1 MRWRGR
7 RQSSNIEDRR
17 GGRGGGGPITIG
29 RAGGGG
35 IGIIVIGLVL
45 WLVFGINPMALL
57 GEGQMMSPGQQSA
70 PSGGGVES
78 TASET
83 DDFVATVLADTE
95 DVWGAVFREAGAEY
109 PEPKLVLF
117 DGQVR
122 SACGFASA
130 ASGPFYCPG
139 DRRVYIDL
147 SFFQELR
154 RRFDAPGDFAQAY
167 VIAHEVGHHVQNVVG
182 TLPKINEMRQS
193 LDERRANALSVRV
206 ELQADCYAGIWANRT
221 AQKGLL
227 EEGDIEEALNAASQL
242 GDDMIQRRTQG
253 YVVPDAF
260 NHGSA
265 EERASWFRRGYEK
278 GTLDACDTFRGSI

>member
-1 MRWRGR
+1 MRWKGR

-17 GGRGGGGPITIG
+17 GGGGGSVMIG

-35 IGIIVIGLVL
+35 IGVIIIGLVL

-57 GEGQMMSPGQQSA
+57 GEGQMTSPSQQGA
-70 PSGGGVES
+70 PSGGGVQS
-78 TASET
+78 TTSET

-95 DVWGAVFREAGAEY
+95 DVWGTVFSEAGADY

-139 DRRVYIDL
+139 DQRVYIDL

-182 TLPKINEMRQS
+182 TLPKVNEMRQR

-206 ELQADCYAGIWANRT
+206 ELQADCYAGIWASRT

-227 EEGDIEEALNAASQL
+227 EEGDIDEALNAASQL
-242 GDDMIQRRTQG
+242 GDDMIQKRTQG
-253 YVVPDAF
+253 YVVPEAF

-265 EERASWFRRGYEK
+265 EDRATWFRRGYDK
-278 GTLDACDTFRGSI
+278 GKLDACDTFSGSI